1 MFATCISFHT
11 YRERLDQCYP
21 LGVNNTRHSVNLYRC
36 NDSHEGWC
44 KIAEIIYDPVYR
56 YILWILLI
64 VLVSSGALVVD
75 TMRRLSRVLRIIAY
89 VLVWLVIV
97 AGYLLNT
104 WIIYID
110 SLQGLFLILCS
121 IAGIAISLYS
131 EGYLRV
137 LFGKIQ
143 HLQLIIDM
151 TLLLILMLFT
161 ARNLLEF
168 TVLWISIELVAF
180 LLILLERGL
189 ENWSVGLKYLVVC
202 VTAGD
207 ISLFSWI
214 AITATTIG
222 INKALLTDFQILMNS
237 TINVTNPVLTFLVLV
252 GFLAKLGQIPF
263 HIWLVDTYS
272 EAPSP
277 ITAIFSGL
285 MSKMSI
291 YAILRVLSLLDLNN
305 MVYLITLL
313 ALGFITTIYASIMAS
328 AQTDVK
334 KMIAYSSMTHYGVM
348 TMLLGLLVFDERI
361 TGLVYLYVFYHG
373 LLKTHVFLNIAS
385 IELLTNTRDIYRL
398 GYLAKVARRL
408 YDKIL
413 YTILSLMGLPPTIGF
428 IAKALVIYIALIL
441 ASQGIPYAFVFLVG
455 VIISSIF
462 SIVYSVKYL
471 GVYVG
476 TYANIPFRPSIM
488 LDSTQYVMEYT
499 LSLLMIIIP
508 LPFLL
513 IIQGDAITYMI
524 YGFYI
529 VTIIAVLAA
538 KMFHKKIVIYET
550 PTWVGG
556 VET

>member
-1 MFATCISFHT
+1 M
-11 YRERLDQCYP
+11 
-21 LGVNNTRHSVNLYRC
+21 
-36 NDSHEGWC
+36 
-44 KIAEIIYDPVYR
+44 
-56 YILWILLI
+56 
-64 VLVSSGALVVD
+64 VD
-75 TMRRLSRVLRIIAY
+75 TMRKLSRVLRIIAY

-97 AGYLLNT
+97 VGSLLNT
-104 WIIYID
+104 QIIYID
-110 SLQGLFLILCS
+110 SLQVLFLILCS

-143 HLQLIIDM
+143 HLQLIIDT
-151 TLLLILMLFT
+151 TLLLILMLFM

-168 TVLWISIELVAF
+168 TVLWISIELIAF
-180 LLILLERGL
+180 LLILFERGL
-189 ENWSVGLKYLVVC
+189 ENWGIGLKYLVVC
-202 VTAGD
+202 ATAGD
-207 ISLFSWI
+207 ISLFSLI
-214 AITATTIG
+214 AITATTVG
-222 INKALLTDFQILMNS
+222 VNEALLADFHVLSSN
-237 TINVTNPVLTFLVLV
+237 TINASNPVLTFLILA
-252 GFLAKLGQIPF
+252 GFLAKLGQVPF

-285 MSKMSI
+285 MSKMSV
-291 YAILRVLSLLDLNN
+291 YAILRILSLLSLNN
-305 MVYLITLL
+305 MVYLVTLL
-313 ALGFITTIYASIMAS
+313 TLGFITTIYSSVMAS

-348 TMLLGLLVFDERI
+348 TMLLGLLVFDERV
-361 TGLVYLYVFYHG
+361 TSLVYLYVFYHG

-398 GYLAKVARRL
+398 GYLAKAARKL

-441 ASQGIPYAFVFLVG
+441 ASQGIYYAFIFLVG
-455 VIISSIF
+455 VVISSIF

-471 GVYVG
+471 SIYVG
-476 TYANIPFRPSIM
+476 TYANTPFRPSIM
-488 LDSTQYVMEYT
+488 LDSTQYIVEHI

-513 IIQGDAITYMI
+513 IIQGDAIIYLI

-529 VTIIAVLAA
+529 ASIVAILIARI
-538 KMFHKKIVIYET
+538 FHKKIVAYEA